1 MDFMGFIWICSGYFF
16 GEKHRYFYGYSYGV
30 IIP

>member
-16 GEKHRYFYGYSYGV
+16 GEKHRYFYGYGV
-30 IIP
+30 VIP